1 MVQNKSLSS
10 NADVRKMEL
19 FGFDSQHQPSHVK
32 LNSIDPVKPPVLRG
46 LFEWDRETGQG

>member
-10 NADVRKMEL
+10 DAEL

-32 LNSIDPVKPPVLRG
+32 LISIHPVKPPVLRG
-46 LFEWDRETGQG
+46 LFDWDRETGQG